1 MPPGDRVAAT
11 IPQRLCYRL
20 PVPLTYLAIAVCALA
35 AVPPTPASGG
45 GKTGD
50 ARPQLAAYLASH
62 DVPTLAELRGLASA
76 PDKPLMAIAEDVRAE
91 GLIRARAV
99 AALRLLPSPAVQ
111 GFLGKLVRT
120 KAKSNDATERL
131 ILRRAAVAL
140 GWISGPRAAAD
151 LALLFDNADPEVR
164 PLLARLLFD
173 KGQLP
178 QAETIVDEVLKLSPQ
193 HAEMLWLK
201 AQLVRKA
208 GRSGWENFMRM
219 AAQSPQATAPIWA
232 NYAVE
237 LHGGYGYIEEYP
249 VQKWYRDA
257 KILELYEGTKEAEIM
272 TIGRALQAR

>member
-1 MPPGDRVAAT
+1 MPPGDRVAGT

-164 PLLARLLFD
+164 LDAAIGLGLTRAEGAPALLQR
-173 KGQLP
+173 QL
-178 QAETIVDEVLKLSPQ
+178 
-193 HAEMLWLK
+193 
-201 AQLVRKA
+201 
-208 GRSGWENFMRM
+208 
-219 AAQSPQATAPIWA
+219 
-232 NYAVE
+232 AVE
-237 LHGGYGYIEEYP
+237 SVPRVHDQIERQLRVLGQVPPEPEKAPPRKEREPMRGGF
-249 VQKWYRDA
+249 
-257 KILELYEGTKEAEIM
+257 
-272 TIGRALQAR
+272 

>member
-35 AVPPTPASGG
+35 AGPPTPPASGG

-76 PDKPLMAIAEDVRAE
+76 PDKPLMAIAEDGRAE

-111 GFLGKLVRT
+111 GFLGKMVRT
-120 KAKSNDATERL
+120 MAKSNDTTERL
-131 ILRRAAVAL
+131 ILRRAAMAL

-164 PLLARLLFD
+164 LDAAIGLGLTRAEDAPALLQR
-173 KGQLP
+173 QL
-178 QAETIVDEVLKLSPQ
+178 
-193 HAEMLWLK
+193 
-201 AQLVRKA
+201 
-208 GRSGWENFMRM
+208 
-219 AAQSPQATAPIWA
+219 
-232 NYAVE
+232 AVE
-237 LHGGYGYIEEYP
+237 SVPRVRDQIERQLRVFP
-249 VQKWYRDA
+249 PPPPPPA
-257 KILELYEGTKEAEIM
+257 KSLPMREEPPLRGF
-272 TIGRALQAR
+272 